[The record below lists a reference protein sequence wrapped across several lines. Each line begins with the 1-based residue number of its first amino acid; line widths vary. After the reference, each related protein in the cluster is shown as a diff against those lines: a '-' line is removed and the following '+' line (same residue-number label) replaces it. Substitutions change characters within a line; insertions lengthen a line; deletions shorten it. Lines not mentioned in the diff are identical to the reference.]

1 MTVEQCLRELFP
13 NDRRVEYSIDN
24 KKLYVT
30 RRARN
35 NFYYGSL
42 SGEAFSSCFWIS
54 LLAIGFLGTLFLLA
68 IPSVLWSNILFY
80 LTVVGWT
87 LASFPLFG
95 ATTLPERII
104 VTGIIICI
112 SLAIM
117 LICWQIQITHPN
129 DYPQTSLPYL
139 DFLFRFKFK

>member
-35 NFYYGSL
+35 NLYYGSL
-42 SGEAFSSCFWIS
+42 SGESFSSCFWIS
-54 LLAIGFLGTLFLLA
+54 LLALGFLGTLFLLA

-80 LTVVGWT
+80 LTVVGWI

-95 ATTLPERII
+95 ATTIPERII

-112 SLAIM
+112 SLVIM
-117 LICWQIQITHPN
+117 LICWQIQIADPN
-129 DYPQTSLPYL
+129 DYPQTSLFYL
-139 DFLFRFKFK
+139 DFLFKFKFK

>member
-35 NFYYGSL
+35 NLYYGSL
-42 SGEAFSSCFWIS
+42 SGDSFSSCFWIS
-54 LLAIGFLGTLFLLA
+54 LLALGFLGTLFLLA

-80 LTVVGWT
+80 LTVVGWI
-87 LASFPLFG
+87 LCSFPLFG

-117 LICWQIQITHPN
+117 LICWQIQIAHPEA
-129 DYPQTSLPYL
+129 YPQSPLFYL
-139 DFLFRFKFK
+139 DFLFKFKFK

>member
-1 MTVEQCLRELFP
+1 MTIEQCLRELFP
-13 NDRRVEYSIDN
+13 NDRRVEYSVDN
-24 KKLYVT
+24 KKLYIT
-30 RRARN
+30 RRAHN

-42 SGEAFSSCFWIS
+42 SGESFSFTFWMS
-54 LLAIGFLGTLFLLA
+54 LLAIGLLGTTFLLGV
-68 IPSVLWSNILFY
+68 PNVLWSNILFY

-117 LICWQIQITHPN
+117 LICWQVQIAHPKQ
-129 DYPQTSLPYL
+129 YPQTSLFYL
-139 DFLFRFKFK
+139 DFLFKFKFK

>member
-35 NFYYGSL
+35 NFYHGSL
-42 SGEAFSSCFWIS
+42 SGEAFSSAFWIS

-68 IPSVLWSNILFY
+68 IPNVLWSNILFY

-87 LASFPLFG
+87 LGSFPLFG
-95 ATTLPERII
+95 ATTLPERVI

-139 DFLFRFKFK
+139 DILFKFKFK

>member
-68 IPSVLWSNILFY
+68 IPNVLWSNILFY

-104 VTGIIICI
+104 VIGIIICI
-112 SLAIM
+112 SLVIM
-117 LICWQIQITHPN
+117 LICWQIQITHP
-129 DYPQTSLPYL
+129 DTYSQTSFPYL